1 MARVQAREFDLQRI
15 NLVTPRSGTS
25 SSKLMLATEVR
36 HMYIQSTVRT
46 TAVIV
51 KTTVTLVQ
59 LLKSRCR
66 SSVALMFNWLL
77 LIYPIATLP
86 DDLILRQFAHRWN
99 TPHPCHAQQ
108 ARSSRCAGFSGTFQ
122 IRSNGRKS
130 STKKDYRSY
139 IKTSC
144 YRNLIEWSSTR

>member
-15 NLVTPRSGTS
+15 NLVTPRSGTC

-36 HMYIQSTVRT
+36 HMYIQSTVKT
-46 TAVIV
+46 TAAVIV

-66 SSVALMFNWLL
+66 SSVALIFNWLL

-86 DDLILRQFAHRWN
+86 DDLILRPFAHRWN

-108 ARSSRCAGFSGTFQ
+108 AWSSRCAGFSGTFQ
-122 IRSNGRKS
+122 IRSNGRNSLKS
-130 STKKDYRSY
+130 STKKIIDR
-139 IKTSC
+139 IL
-144 YRNLIEWSSTR
+144 RRAAIEIW